1 MTTPDA
7 RSPFKRPQ
15 FIAAAIV
22 IGVIFVAGAIVLAT
36 SLFGGDSDI
45 AAPTPG
51 PVASSSSSPPAD
63 ATDASICGL
72 EGFEEESSLTA
83 APAADWELVGTVA
96 APTAPATAGPGKIE
110 SGIRTC
116 YAHTAE
122 GALYMAIN
130 FIAMGTD
137 ASLYPRLSELVAS
150 GPGREA
156 LEGASDAPS
165 STGARA
171 QVAGYAISAYT
182 AGAVTVD
189 IALNYSNGSL
199 VSVPLKLV
207 WEENDWKIQTT
218 DAGELPLPP
227 APLQNLGGYT
237 PWSGA

>member
-1 MTTPDA
+1 MTTTDA
-7 RSPFKRPQ
+7 QGPFRKPQ

-22 IGVIFVAGAIVLAT
+22 IGVIFVAGAIVLAM
-36 SLFGGDSDI
+36 SLFGAGNEST
-45 AAPTPG
+45 APTPG
-51 PVASSSSSPPAD
+51 PVASVSSSPPAD

-72 EGFEEESSLTA
+72 QGFEEKSTLTA
-83 APAADWELVGTVA
+83 APDAGWELVGTVA
-96 APTAPATAGPGKIE
+96 APTAPATAGPGNVE
-110 SGIRTC
+110 GGIRTC

-130 FIAMGTD
+130 FVAMGTD
-137 ASLYPRLSELVAS
+137 ASLYPRLSELVAP
-150 GPGREA
+150 GPGRVA
-156 LEGASDAPS
+156 LEEASDAPS

-182 AGAVTVD
+182 ADAVTVD
-189 IALNYSNGSL
+189 IALNYSDGSL

-207 WEENDWKIQTT
+207 WAENDWKVQTT
-218 DAGELPLPP
+218 DSGELPLSP